1 MKLSIIA
8 LAGAML
14 AAPLLAFGSAQAV
27 TINST
32 TPTWTHLVGGSNTQT
47 NVHDGNFLDVRWG
60 VPMEWRRSGLG
71 FDPASPPAV
80 NEPINTPFL
89 LGTLQHY
96 NNPIATGSAASSVDL
111 DLLTNIAGASPLNQT
126 FQYRFIINETPNVY
140 PCQFPSGNNPCAD
153 QITFQNLD
161 TTSAFTIGGV
171 SYTIVLTGF
180 STDHGRTFTSD
191 FISQEGSTNSAGLY
205 AIITA
210 ATPVPEPLSV
220 AMLSAGLLGLAVI
233 RRPKA

>member
-32 TPTWTHLVGGSNTQT
+32 TPTWTHLVGGSNTQI

-60 VPMEWRRSGLG
+60 VPMEWQRSGLG

-153 QITFQNLD
+153 QITFQKSRHNVGFHYRRSELYDRPNGFLD
-161 TTSAFTIGGV
+161 GSWQDLHQRLHQPGGV
-171 SYTIVLTGF
+171 
-180 STDHGRTFTSD
+180 D
-191 FISQEGSTNSAGLY
+191 Q
-205 AIITA
+205 
-210 ATPVPEPLSV
+210 
-220 AMLSAGLLGLAVI
+220 
-233 RRPKA
+233 

>member
-32 TPTWTHLVGGSNTQT
+32 TPTWTNLVGGSNTQI

-60 VPMEWRRSGLG
+60 VPMEWQRSGLG

-96 NNPIATGSAASSVDL
+96 NNPIATGSAASERRPRSAD
-111 DLLTNIAGASPLNQT
+111 
-126 FQYRFIINETPNVY
+126 QYRRRVAFQIRLSAV
-140 PCQFPSGNNPCAD
+140 QVHHRRNPER
-153 QITFQNLD
+153 L
-161 TTSAFTIGGV
+161 S
-171 SYTIVLTGF
+171 L
-180 STDHGRTFTSD
+180 
-191 FISQEGSTNSAGLY
+191 
-205 AIITA
+205 
-210 ATPVPEPLSV
+210 PVPV
-220 AMLSAGLLGLAVI
+220 
-233 RRPKA
+233 RQ